1 MKSDLPLP
9 APTLQNFFVKN
20 FLFLVDG
27 FPKLDFIGWDGN
39 LQQRKVK
46 SAVKPN
52 RMPSILQMLT
62 PMTTMHCCHCNDDWE
77 GHYHYVDAAS
87 DANPW
92 VVTRQSLI
100 QYQNF
105 CRLSLFSWKIASSQK
120 CRKFCHQVQLTNLE
134 GREGTFA
141 NTLHYCIFCNIF
153 WIYGHSQSHFCDIAS
168 TILTSSSLDLLFG
181 HFFIESAKFI

>member
-1 MKSDLPLP
+1 M
-9 APTLQNFFVKN
+9 
-20 FLFLVDG
+20 
-27 FPKLDFIGWDGN
+27 FPKLDFIGWEIQQGN
-39 LQQRKVK
+39 VK
-46 SAVKPN
+46 SVVEPN
-52 RMPSILQMLT
+52 RNPSILQMLM

-134 GREGTFA
+134 GRDFCKYI
-141 NTLHYCIFCNIF
+141 TLLHLLQYILDIWAFPVPFLWHRVHYSDILIFGSTVRSLLH
-153 WIYGHSQSHFCDIAS
+153 WISQIHLNSKFLADPRQLYGSHCYW
-168 TILTSSSLDLLFG
+168 LTG
-181 HFFIESAKFI
+181 

>member
-27 FPKLDFIGWDGN
+27 LPKLDFIGWDGN
-39 LQQRKVK
+39 LQQGKVK

-100 QYQNF
+100 QYQISTDYHF
-105 CRLSLFSWKIASSQK
+105 SLGKLRPHKNVVNSVIK
-120 CRKFCHQVQLTNLE
+120 CN
-134 GREGTFA
+134 
-141 NTLHYCIFCNIF
+141 
-153 WIYGHSQSHFCDIAS
+153 
-168 TILTSSSLDLLFG
+168 
-181 HFFIESAKFI
+181 